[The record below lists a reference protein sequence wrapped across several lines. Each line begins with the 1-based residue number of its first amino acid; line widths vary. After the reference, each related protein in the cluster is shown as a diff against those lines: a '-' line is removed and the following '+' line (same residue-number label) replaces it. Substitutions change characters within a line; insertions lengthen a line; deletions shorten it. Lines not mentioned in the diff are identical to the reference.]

1 MTYMKFAALPALVLL
16 AGCVPFTVRHD
27 YDPSANYAALN
38 TFDWYAA
45 SPRAKGRSDG
55 VENPIMDR
63 RVRRIVERELAAK
76 GFALQ
81 KTGEPDFLLTY
92 YPVYQDRVVATY
104 TTVGPAWGWGYR
116 PWGYG
121 PAAGFQ
127 DIQQFKEGSIV
138 LEVVDNK
145 TNLMIWQAVAEGALT
160 GLLDPQD
167 AEEQVTRAVQM
178 MLAKFPPPA
187 VK

>member
-1 MTYMKFAALPALVLL
+1 MVVDLGIVVVASIVAGVRCIFAA
-16 AGCVPFTVRHD
+16 
-27 YDPSANYAALN
+27 
-38 TFDWYAA
+38 
-45 SPRAKGRSDG
+45 
-55 VENPIMDR
+55 
-63 RVRRIVERELAAK
+63 
-76 GFALQ
+76 
-81 KTGEPDFLLTY
+81 
-92 YPVYQDRVVATY
+92 
-104 TTVGPAWGWGYR
+104 
-116 PWGYG
+116 WGYG